1 MITTL
6 KKLTLLA
13 LTFPLLAI
21 AQHDKV
27 ELIPLGHM
35 DQWFKREVKES
46 FVIGGN
52 TQYLYEIT
60 GSKDALAVNTPYQ
73 NKNSSWATSSVLA
86 TVSGITKGSVTV
98 FPEAR
103 GNGQAARLETRIER
117 VKVLGVIN
125 INVLASGTIFLGEMI
140 EPITSTK
147 NPQSKLITGIPFTK
161 KPKALQFDYKVI
173 TGGASK
179 YINGM
184 GSGSDAKRTD
194 KAEIQ
199 IILQKRWEDKDGNV
213 YAKRI
218 GTGWK
223 LMDKTVNNWQNKYR
237 IPVNYGNIS
246 TYNYYTSDMR
256 LRNKAEA
263 YYTKNS
269 KGKMVPI
276 EEESWGTKDEQVTH
290 LIVQFS
296 SSNGG
301 AYTGNTDSR
310 LWVDNV
316 GLVYDNSK

>member
-1 MITTL
+1 MNSTV
-6 KKLTLLA
+6 KKIAFIATML
-13 LTFPLLAI
+13 PLLATAQQERVEPI
-21 AQHDKV
+21 A
-27 ELIPLGHM
+27 LGHM
-35 DQWFKREVKES
+35 DQWLKREVKES

-60 GSKDALAVNTPYQ
+60 SSKDAMPVNTPYE
-73 NKNSSWATSSVLA
+73 NKNSPWATSSVLA

-103 GNGQAARLETRIER
+103 GAGQAARLETRIER

-147 NPQSKLITGIPFTK
+147 NPQSKLVTGIPFTK
-161 KPKALQFDYKVI
+161 KPKALQFDYKVT

-223 LMDKTVNNWQNKYR
+223 LMDKTLSNWQNKYR
-237 IPVNYGNIS
+237 IPVNYGDIS
-246 TYNYYTSDMR
+246 HQSHYTSDMR

-276 EEESWGTKDEQVTH
+276 QEDSWGTKDDQVTH

-301 AYTGNTDSR
+301 AYIGNTDSR

-316 GLVYDNSK
+316 GLVYN